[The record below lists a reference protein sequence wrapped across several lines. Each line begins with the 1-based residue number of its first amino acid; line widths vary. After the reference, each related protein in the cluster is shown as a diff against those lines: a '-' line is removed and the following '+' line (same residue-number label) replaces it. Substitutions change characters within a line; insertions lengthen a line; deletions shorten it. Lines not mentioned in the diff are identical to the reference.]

1 MRRTYRIGR
10 LIAVISISIVF
21 GIIAGGLLNRPRIL
35 YAAGSRASESGSEPV
50 TARLS
55 VGSGAVDVDFADIAE
70 AASRAVVNVTN
81 KRKPMGKSDPHS
93 TWMEWWFGRPE
104 SEDGGSPEGEAPPH
118 RFNPGLATSGSGFLI
133 SNDGY
138 ILSNN
143 HVVADADKLTIR
155 LDDGSLYD
163 AELIGTDPAIDLA
176 VMKIDAGD
184 RSLPYLELGGS
195 SDLRVGEWVI
205 AIGNPQEFDR
215 TVTVGVVSGLDRRVA
230 LPGTDFMVA
239 AFIQTDAAINFGN
252 SGGPLLDKTGRVV
265 AINTAISRGD
275 GAEGIG
281 FALQIDQAR
290 RAMDQLMARGEV
302 HRGFL
307 GVTMN
312 PRGVDSEVQEYYN
325 LPDRY
330 GVLLDMVTEGGP
342 ADLAGLQKGDIIRSV
357 DGKPIRNNNGL
368 VGLIAS
374 RMPGE
379 TVELEI
385 IRNGKT
391 MINEARLVDRGDALS
406 SRLRTV
412 PLEFEKDEGKLEE
425 GRATRLGITV
435 ETYDVADARRRYGRQ
450 VSAELRGVEVT
461 DVEFG
466 SQAAEKGLRP
476 GEVIIAVNG
485 NSVRDIGD
493 WRRVMRSLNRA
504 QPVMLEKTGPA
515 ATVREYIF
523 LDVE

>member
-1 MRRTYRIGR
+1 MRRTYSFFT
-10 LIAVISISIVF
+10 LLAVISISIVF
-21 GIIAGGLLNRPRIL
+21 GMVAGGFLNRPRVM
-35 YAAGSRASESGSEPV
+35 YAAGSHALASGSEAV

-55 VGSGAVDVDFADIAE
+55 AGGSEIGVDFADIAE

-81 KRKPMGKSDPHS
+81 KRKPMGESDPHS
-93 TWMEWWFGRPE
+93 KWMEWWFGRPE
-104 SEDGGSPEGEAPPH
+104 SEDGGSPEGEALPH
-118 RFNPGLATSGSGFLI
+118 RFNPGMTTSGSGFLI
-133 SNDGY
+133 SDDGY

-143 HVVADADKLTIR
+143 HVVANADKLTIR

-176 VMKIDAGD
+176 VLKIDAGD
-184 RSLPYLELGGS
+184 RNLPYLELGDS

-230 LPGTDFMVA
+230 LPGTDFLVA

-252 SGGPLLDKTGRVV
+252 SGGPLLDKNGRVV

-290 RAMDQLMARGEV
+290 SAMEQLMARGEV

-312 PRGVDSEVQEYYN
+312 PRGVDPEVQEYYN

-330 GVLLDMVTEGGP
+330 GVLLDVVTEGGP
-342 ADLAGLQKGDIIRSV
+342 ADLAGLKKGDIIRSV

-391 MINEARLVDRGDALS
+391 MIKEARLVDRGEALS
-406 SRLRTV
+406 SRLRTT
-412 PLEFEKDEGKLEE
+412 PLEFEEDEGSLEE
-425 GRATRLGITV
+425 GRATSLGITV

-450 VSAELRGVEVT
+450 VSTELRGVEVT

-476 GEVIIAVNG
+476 GEIIITVNG
-485 NSVRDIGD
+485 KSVRDVGD
-493 WRRVMRSLNRA
+493 WRRVMRSLNRD
-504 QPVMLEKTGPA
+504 QPVMLEKTGPTA
-515 ATVREYIF
+515 SVSEYIF